1 MRHPDRP
8 ICVIAISLLA
18 ACGSRGASEQTPSAP
33 IETEERADERGA
45 EEGVGDL
52 LLVVNKGEASVS
64 MVDPDAR
71 EVTATIDV
79 GEGPHE
85 VAASPDGALAV
96 VTNYGTRD
104 APGNSIT
111 VLDIRERR
119 AIRTIDLGE
128 HTRPHG
134 VAWLPDG
141 SEVLVTT
148 EGSKHLVCV
157 DPRSE
162 AITCEIGTEQEVSH
176 MVAITPD
183 GRRAFVAN
191 IGSGSITAIDLAERQ
206 KLADVATGAGA
217 EGVAVSPDGREV
229 WVTNRGDDTVTV
241 LDVDS
246 LEVRETFTSSSFPI
260 RAHISADGSTVL
272 VTNARSGTLSVFSRD
287 GEEVR
292 HVEDMGVAAPEPDP
306 ERVLGHFEGTTLPIG
321 VVTSGDGRRAFVAH
335 ALADRVSILDLKTLE
350 TLAIIEVG
358 NEPDGMAYVPAAPRS
373 AP

>member
-1 MRHPDRP
+1 MRHPDRLL
-8 ICVIAISLLA
+8 CVIGISLLA
-18 ACGSRGASEQTPSAP
+18 ACGSRGAHEQTPSAP
-33 IETEERADERGA
+33 TETAQRGEERGA

-64 MVDPDAR
+64 VVDPDAR
-71 EVTATIDV
+71 EVIATIGV
-79 GEGPHE
+79 GDGPHE

-111 VLDIRERR
+111 VIDIHERR
-119 AIRTIDLGE
+119 AIRTIDLGT
-128 HTRPHG
+128 HTQPHG

-141 SEVLVTT
+141 GEVLVTT
-148 EGSKHLVCV
+148 EGSKHLICV

-191 IGSGSITAIDLAERQ
+191 IGSGSVTAIDLVERT

-229 WVTNRGDDTVTV
+229 WVTNRGEDTVSV

-246 LEVRETFTSSSFPI
+246 LKLRETFTSSSFPI
-260 RAHISADGSTVL
+260 RAHITADGSAVL
-272 VTNARSGTLSVFSRD
+272 VTNARSGTLSVFSREGD
-287 GEEVR
+287 DIR
-292 HVEDMGVAAPEPDP
+292 HVEHLGVKAPEPDP

-335 ALADRVSILDLKTLE
+335 ALADRVSILDLESLE
-350 TLAIIEVG
+350 TLATIEVG
-358 NEPDGMAYVPAAPRS
+358 NEPDGMAYVSAPRS